1 MNINLFYLFENR
13 RPFLLLL
20 KLPVAVVGAFAVV
33 CDEARWK
40 AEHLRNGCS
49 SRRDYRQTDSGYVLI
64 PTYLSFDLIGLIPA

>member
-1 MNINLFYLFENR
+1 MLV
-13 RPFLLLL
+13 L
-20 KLPVAVVGAFAVV
+20 KPTVAVGGAFAVV

-40 AEHLRNGCS
+40 AEHLRNGCSS